1 MEPNEI
7 EEASKPVNIKIA
19 ERTPLKKIVYK
30 CAQCTAVDSC
40 QYYPNEVIT
49 PAINCWKCGAGRG
62 KNIEQMMVNTIG
74 MFKVGDQEPA

>member
-1 MEPNEI
+1 MELVSNT
-7 EEASKPVNIKIA
+7 PVNIKIT

-30 CAQCTAVDSC
+30 CVQCEAVDSC
-40 QYYPNEVIT
+40 QYYPTEAIS

-62 KNIEQMMVNTIG
+62 KSIEQMMLNSIG